1 MNGLCITFVVL
12 LFSTLTVQSEIDSS
26 NRDDNTND
34 KNLEQ
39 SETMKMLQAIMND
52 SEFLALNAHKQLRV
66 LIVLYSWLKDNFD
79 NKNLENKKRE
89 ISSQISE
96 ENDFWKKLKTE

>member
-52 SEFLALNAHKQLRV
+52 SEFLALNAHQQLRV
-66 LIVLYSWLKDNFD
+66 LIVLYSWLKNNFD

>member
-52 SEFLALNAHKQLRV
+52 SEFLALNAHQQLRV